1 MPRPV
6 DFMYSTAPAQR
17 TVRRG
22 TAGRVAG
29 LGAALANRRGSAEE
43 PAGSPWRFIRLN
55 ALSAREQI
63 RYFYLSTVRR
73 AGERGV
79 PRDRSE
85 TPSEFAA
92 DLKENWPEAEVDI
105 EALTDAF
112 LHAHGGDLGRRSSAA
127 LDRLLEGV

>member
-1 MPRPV
+1 VP
-6 DFMYSTAPAQR
+6 
-17 TVRRG
+17 
-22 TAGRVAG
+22 
-29 LGAALANRRGSAEE
+29 
-43 PAGSPWRFIRLN
+43 PWNFIRLN

-92 DLKENWPEAEVDI
+92 DLKENWPEAEGDI

-112 LHAHGGDLGRRSSAA
+112 LHARYSRQEIEDVSPVKQTWKRVKSSLRRRNRP
-127 LDRLLEGV
+127 DRREA